1 MWVLGR
7 GLHGGGTGKVVNEA
21 ASEAVGK
28 AVGERVDGRPGGWG
42 VGKAACEG
50 AGGESAQCMAQSM
63 VDPAWMWG
71 YAEQLWQDLMAGSQT
86 IHLRNAAH
94 AAD

>member
-1 MWVLGR
+1 M
-7 GLHGGGTGKVVNEA
+7 VNEA
-21 ASEAVGK
+21 ASEAVGE

-42 VGKAACEG
+42 VGRAACEG
-50 AGGESAQCMAQSM
+50 AGGGIRTMAQRM
-63 VDPAWMWG
+63 VDPAQMWG

-86 IHLRNAAH
+86 IHLRDAAH